1 MVIKWNWTYVH
12 LTVIFAAIALI
23 FWLATKL
30 AIVLFI
36 AFLLTLLLK
45 PLENRLTR
53 RMGSGLASLITI
65 TLFLCIFVLAAGW
78 VVRAILPSFAQF
90 ATKLPH
96 YLNPAEINA
105 LMEKFNVP
113 PELAEYVNNGVNEIS
128 GFAMEGLKNAIM
140 PLFHAMSGV
149 VELIGV
155 PFIVFYFLK
164 DGEKLRAGLFNFAPP
179 QDQIRLN
186 KVAAE
191 VARVLSG
198 YIRGQLTVCL
208 VSGVTAFIFFVA
220 MGLPFPIVFAS
231 LGAFAE
237 FIPVVGP
244 VVVGCLATSLGLVH
258 STAIAIKI
266 IIFYVV
272 MLKLNHNIVSP
283 KLIGKAVHLH
293 PVIIM
298 IGLLFFGHIFGV
310 LGMVMAVPTLA
321 VIRVVALAL
330 IGFRDKH
337 TEKGIRI

>member
-1 MVIKWNWTYVH
+1 MIIRWNWTYVY
-12 LTVIFAAIALI
+12 LAMISAGIALV

-45 PLENRLTR
+45 PLENKLKQ
-53 RMGSGLASLITI
+53 RMGSGWASILTI
-65 TLFLCIFVLAAGW
+65 TLFLSAFILFAGW
-78 VVRAILPSFAQF
+78 VVRAILPSFSQF

-96 YLNPAEINA
+96 YLNPVEINA
-105 LMEKFNVP
+105 LMERFNVP
-113 PELAEYVNNGVNEIS
+113 SELAEYVNNGLNEIS
-128 GFAMEGLKNAIM
+128 GFALEGMRNAIT

-164 DGEKLRAGLFNFAPP
+164 DGEKLRSALFKFAPQ
-179 QDQIRLN
+179 QDQVRLN

-191 VARVLSG
+191 VACVLSG

-208 VSGVTAFIFFVA
+208 FSGVAAFIFFVT
-220 MGLPFPIVFAS
+220 MGLPFPSVFAS

-244 VVVGCLATSLGLVH
+244 VVVACLATSIGLVH
-258 STAIAIKI
+258 STALAIKV

-272 MLKLNHNIVSP
+272 MLKLNHNIISP
-283 KLIGKAVHLH
+283 KLLGKAVHLH
-293 PVIIM
+293 PVVVM
-298 IGLLFFGHIFGV
+298 IGLLFFGHLFGV

-321 VIRVVALAL
+321 VLRVVALAL
-330 IGFRDKH
+330 IEFQKNF
-337 TEKGIRI
+337 T